1 MGGLVFEFTTPPFK
15 NTHWNA
21 TSKYLAESA
30 FSFIEGIIYYNVP
43 NYQNF
48 GNWGS
53 NAGYSITMV
62 TDKIS
67 IIQT

>member
-1 MGGLVFEFTTPPFK
+1 MGELVFEFTTPPFK

-30 FSFIEGIIYYNVP
+30 FSFIEGIIYYNVS

-48 GNWGS
+48 GHWG
-53 NAGYSITMV
+53 ATQV
-62 TDKIS
+62 TQQQWLLIKP
-67 IIQT
+67 Q